1 MRRRDIPTVL
11 FATAATAPL
20 ASAST
25 TTRTYAAPCCA
36 RTAAEVS
43 AKVVPRNTE
52 FQEGDLR
59 RYGASTAAM
68 DNSDAINSALLV
80 SAHGGNPAFIPGG
93 TWKIVTPIQATMN
106 GSMCGVGNG
115 SIIAPQACDGII
127 FGSSGDYAKTGLSRF
142 FRDFQI
148 VGSNAADSTHKG
160 IVVDFTGPSGRV
172 NAVQFENLFVANFG
186 TGAYLRG
193 LWFSNFVGCH
203 FYNCYHGIYFI
214 GQNIANSIINC
225 TLNRGDIRGSGGA
238 WGVSFQTIDK
248 ESTQSTRIISGHIY
262 FYDILINVALAFE
275 LQIEHCD
282 LSAAQ
287 SIGVQIITTIGG
299 CWLRDCWIETD
310 NSSATTGVKVVSI
323 LPSTYTS
330 VHIIGNHINCDIPY
344 SGSRGISIGHGNAGI
359 IVNENAIIGF
369 DQAITLGASASL
381 VCKFNRIKCVTPAYS
396 ASSHAVL
403 LDSLATD
410 NEIGPNEIMAGD
422 PQAVRMSGNDPRL
435 AVSNSAAFPVGTPI
449 QFDADLNG
457 FARGVTYFVLSSASN
472 FITVGSSANG
482 PPISPTSAMPVNAVA
497 APQPLIFTRG
507 TPRGL
512 SFHGRG
518 AFILTLAGFD
528 KALMGAVDWVSSGK
542 FVALTLAGATPLT
555 GPSHS
560 TEMTGGGIPAFL
572 WPATLQLFP
581 ASVQDS
587 GAFTYGVARL
597 TPTGTLTF
605 FKAQNLE
612 GFTPSGS
619 KGVNAM
625 ALTYVYT

>member
-11 FATAATAPL
+11 FATAATGTM
-20 ASAST
+20 ASSQT
-25 TTRTYAAPCCA
+25 TAQTYAAHA
-36 RTAAEVS
+36 QTVAEAS
-43 AKVVPRNTE
+43 AKVSPRKTE
-52 FQEGDLR
+52 YPEGDLR
-59 RYGASTAAM
+59 RYGASIAAS

-93 TWKIVTPIQATMN
+93 TWKIGTPIQATMN
-106 GSMCGVGNG
+106 GSMCGVGNA

-127 FGSSGDYAKTGLSRF
+127 FGNSGNYAITGLSRF

-160 IVVDFTGPSGRV
+160 IIVDFTAPSTERV
-172 NAVQFENLFVANFG
+172 NAVQFENLFIANFG

-214 GQNIANSIINC
+214 GQNCANSIVNC

-248 ESTQSTRIISGHIY
+248 ETTQSTRIISGHIF
-262 FYDILINVALAFE
+262 FYDILINAVLAFE

-299 CWLRDCWIETD
+299 CRLRDCWIETD
-310 NSSATTGVKVVSI
+310 NSSATTGVKVASI

-330 VHIIGNHINCDIPY
+330 VHIIGNHITCDIPCA
-344 SGSRGISIGHGNAGI
+344 GSRGISIGHNNAGMV
-359 IVNENAIIGF
+359 VNENAIINF
-369 DQAITLGASASL
+369 DQAITLGASANL
-381 VCKFNRIKCVTPAYS
+381 VCKFNRINCVTPVYS
-396 ASSHAVL
+396 ASSHAIF
-403 LDSLATD
+403 LDSLAAD
-410 NEIGPNEIMAGD
+410 NEIGPNEIIAGAAQ
-422 PQAVRMSGNDPRL
+422 PAIMSADAPHISVP
-435 AVSNSAAFPVGTPI
+435 ASSSPAVGTPI
-449 QFDADLNG
+449 QFDASVNG
-457 FARGVTYFVLSSASN
+457 FTSGVSYFVLSSASN
-472 FITVGSSANG
+472 VITVGSVVKGPAISATG
-482 PPISPTSAMPVNAVA
+482 AKPVNVRA
-497 APQPLIFTRG
+497 APLPLIFTRG

-512 SFHGRG
+512 SFYGSG
-518 AFILTLAGFD
+518 SFVLTLAGFNQ
-528 KALMGAVDWVSSGK
+528 LLTGAVNWVSSGK
-542 FVALTLAGATPLT
+542 FVALTIADATPLT

-560 TEMTGGGIPAFL
+560 TEMTGSGVPGFL

-587 GAFTYGVARL
+587 GAFTCGVARL
-597 TPTGTLTF
+597 TPTGALTF
-605 FKAQNLE
+605 FKTPNLE

-619 KGVNAM
+619 KGVNIM